1 LRLPPSVYSFVRI
14 SIRKYELSIAISD
27 ARFVAVPTPKRK
39 TAAARPPREAARSA
53 RTQLYRT
60 HILEAAERVFA
71 ERGFEN
77 AKLQE
82 ISALA
87 DLSMGTIYSI
97 FASKDELFL
106 ALLEERGSE
115 LRDLARAIAAAKG
128 AARVALDRLIEG
140 YIDYFVGHPTFLTM
154 HLKLGHSWVLEPASE
169 SEGQVRI
176 WQEIHDSQTDIFRRG
191 IAEGA
196 FVDEDPRILAKLFS
210 AMDQVVL
217 ADWAAKGMKASRVEL
232 VERLRRMCERAFYL
246 HADA

>member
-1 LRLPPSVYSFVRI
+1 
-14 SIRKYELSIAISD
+14 
-27 ARFVAVPTPKRK
+27 VPNPKRK
-39 TAAARPPREAARSA
+39 TGAARAPREAARNA
-53 RTQLYRT
+53 RNELYRK

-71 ERGFEN
+71 ERGYES

-82 ISALA
+82 ISTLA

-115 LRDLARAIAAAKG
+115 LRDIAREVAATQG
-128 AARVALDRLIEG
+128 SARQALDRLIES

-176 WQEIHDSQTDIFRRG
+176 WQEIHDSQSAIFRRG
-191 IAEGA
+191 IAGGV

-217 ADWAAKGMKASRVEL
+217 SDWAAKGMKASRVEL
-232 VERLRRMCERAFYL
+232 VERLRRLSERAFCIPRVGR
-246 HADA
+246 